1 MGHASL
7 PLAAEPP
14 KPGAGLRALWGLA
27 GVVAVAVGVQALLIA
42 VGPGLARGAGAQIA
56 VPAGI
61 ATLLIGAAIE
71 APRARLVQW
80 VLIAISALVIALGG
94 ATLVHRTGGPEMAPR
109 PPTLGT
115 GPA

>member
-1 MGHASL
+1 MDRAS

-27 GVVAVAVGVQALLIA
+27 GVAAAAVGVQSLLIA

-56 VPAGI
+56 VPIGI
-61 ATLLIGAAIE
+61 ATLLIGGAIE

-80 VLIAISALVIALGG
+80 VLTGMAALVVSVGG
-94 ATLVHRTGGPEMAPR
+94 VTLVLR
-109 PPTLGT
+109 LI
-115 GPA
+115 